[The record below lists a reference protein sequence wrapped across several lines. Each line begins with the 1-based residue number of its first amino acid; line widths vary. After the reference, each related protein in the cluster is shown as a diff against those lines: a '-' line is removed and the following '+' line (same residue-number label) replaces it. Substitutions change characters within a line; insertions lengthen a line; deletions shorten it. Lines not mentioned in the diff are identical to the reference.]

1 MYAYAT
7 ADEVELGYKE
17 LSESEKITAS
27 ALLGECADIIDA
39 FAPNADPVVKRTVSC
54 RMVRRALD
62 AANSQIYP
70 VGATQGSMSAMGYTQ
85 SWQLSGGTGAGSG
98 ELYLSS
104 LEKRML
110 GVGNRIGFSNPYG
123 GDCRD

>member
-7 ADEVELGYKE
+7 VDDVASGYKV
-17 LSESEKITAS
+17 LNDAEKTTAN
-27 ALLGECADIIDA
+27 ALLEESAVMIDA
-39 FAPNADPVVKRTVSC
+39 FAPAADPDIKKLVSC

-62 AANSQIYP
+62 AAGAEIYP

-85 SWQLSGGTGAGSG
+85 SWQLSGGNGAGSG

-104 LEKRML
+104 IEKRML
-110 GVGNRIGFSNPYG
+110 GIGNRIGFSNPYG
-123 GDCRD
+123 DDCDD